1 MHSVSP
7 PVDTHARETEIAT
20 TYFPGDSAM
29 ARMVR
34 EKDWSQTLLGPVSTW
49 SPSIRTAVNICLDSH
64 FQLVVL
70 CGPELVYIYND
81 AAVPIF
87 GDKHP
92 WALGQRT
99 ADVWPEIWPTIGPM
113 LQSVLATGEATRH
126 DDLLLV
132 LQRHGFEEEC
142 YFTFSYSA
150 VRTGENGIGGVF
162 VSVLETSDRV
172 ISERRLRTLGEIAM
186 QVAASVYA
194 GDADGTFDRIANT
207 LARNPYD
214 VPFAALYLRDGDGAR
229 QAFCTGLG
237 NAGVLTP
244 RISLHEEGH
253 PVARAAYT
261 GESQLFDAGLMLDEV
276 TQCGVWPEL
285 PRQALVLPF
294 GLPGQ
299 CAPQGFLIV
308 GVNPRKTLD
317 DAYRAFFRL
326 VAGHV
331 ATAVSNIEALQDAS
345 RLLAAVF
352 DKAPGGIA
360 ITDLEGRFV
369 RANAAYQ
376 DIVGYF
382 EQELS
387 GMTIESLVRPEDF
400 PRQKA
405 LFEELLEGRRQ
416 SFQMELRYLRRDG
429 SEAWFQNFVSTINDE
444 RGRPRYFVKIVQ
456 DISDRKRAEAEIASS
471 QQELRILYD
480 RLQSVRQ
487 EERASLARE
496 VHDQLGQILSAAKID
511 IKLLEDDIRPG
522 NAPLS
527 RRKIAA
533 ELRSARRTL
542 EQAIQQVRQIAT
554 ELRPPELED
563 QGLYSAIKWHA
574 RDFERRTRIPCRVA
588 LPDDM
593 GEPSGLV
600 AITLFRIF
608 QEATANILRHAQASH
623 AWICI
628 ARRGDAVLLRV
639 RDDGIGISARQA
651 RSTRSIGLIG
661 MRERAAI
668 AKGRLVVGAMRSGGT
683 LVSAWIPLARAGA
696 GAASNEGGRE

>member
-1 MHSVSP
+1 MHSP
-7 PVDTHARETEIAT
+7 PADLHAQEAGIAAR
-20 TYFPGDSAM
+20 YFAGDGAM

-49 SPSIRTAVNICLDSH
+49 PPSIRTAVNICLDSH

-99 ADVWPEIWPTIGPM
+99 ADVWPEVWPTIGPM
-113 LQSVLATGEATRH
+113 LQAVLATGDATRH

-132 LQRHGFEEEC
+132 LQRHGFNEEC

-150 VRTGENGIGGVF
+150 VRTEENGIGGVF

-194 GDADGTFDRIANT
+194 GGEEGTFDRIAST

-214 VPFAALYLRDGDGAR
+214 VPFAALYLRDGDSIR

-237 NAGVLTP
+237 NAGALVS
-244 RISLHEEGH
+244 RISLHEAEH
-253 PVARAAYT
+253 PVARAART
-261 GESQLFDAGLMLDEV
+261 GEAQLFDAGLMLNGVE
-276 TQCGVWPEL
+276 QCGAWPEL

-294 GLPGQ
+294 CLPERR
-299 CAPQGFLIV
+299 APHGFLIV
-308 GVNPRKTLD
+308 GVNPRKPLD
-317 DAYRAFFRL
+317 DAYRAFFGL

-331 ATAVSNIEALQDAS
+331 ATAVANIEALQGAT

-352 DKAPGGIA
+352 DRAPGGIA
-360 ITDLEGRFV
+360 ITDLGGRFV

-376 DIVGYF
+376 DIVGYS

-387 GMTIESLVRPEDF
+387 GMTMESLVRPEDF
-400 PRQKA
+400 PRKKA
-405 LFEELLEGRRQ
+405 LLEELLEGRRQ

-429 SEAWFQNFVSTINDE
+429 SEAWFQNFVSTIDDE
-444 RGRPRYFVKIVQ
+444 RGHPRYFVKIVQ
-456 DISDRKRAEAEIASS
+456 DISDRKRAEAEITSS

-480 RLQSVRQ
+480 RLQSIRQ
-487 EERASLARE
+487 EERVSLARE

-533 ELRSARRTL
+533 ELRSARRIL

-563 QGLYSAIKWHA
+563 QGLYTAIKWHA
-574 RDFERRTRIPCRVA
+574 RDFERRTRISCRVT

-593 GEPSGLV
+593 REPAGV
-600 AITLFRIF
+600 TAITLFRIF
-608 QEATANILRHAQASH
+608 LEAMTNILRHAQASH
-623 AWICI
+623 VWVCI

-639 RDDGIGISARQA
+639 RDDGVGISARQV

-668 AKGRLVVGAMRSGGT
+668 AKGKLVVGATPGGGT
-683 LVSAWIPLARAGA
+683 LVSAWIPLARAGS
-696 GAASNEGGRE
+696 GTASDEGERA